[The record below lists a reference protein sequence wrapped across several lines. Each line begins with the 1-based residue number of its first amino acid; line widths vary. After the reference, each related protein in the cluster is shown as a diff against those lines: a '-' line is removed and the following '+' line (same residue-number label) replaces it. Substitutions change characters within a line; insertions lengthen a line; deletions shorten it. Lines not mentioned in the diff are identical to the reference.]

1 MGSGWTLDGG
11 EGDCI
16 DAIDGWYDDSEG
28 ARWEAHEEPYH
39 AVEFTDFEPLTG
51 FASAT
56 GLTALKAAHGLSP
69 LEPGEET
76 GWDTSKS
83 KTATNLDSN
92 FESDVTLSLPAA
104 EEQLVTDVVFV
115 LDKSTSATVEAKS
128 LEMLRSL
135 KDQLENTGA
144 KINVGVVIFNAVANV
159 ANNGEFFDLA
169 TEYADIEAAIQQTLK
184 SGTNMHAG
192 LLAGKAMLDADT
204 SVDSSRK
211 YLILVSDGLTY
222 YYCKGGN
229 YDQAYTI
236 SSRNGGDTG
245 TGGRNEQPN
254 DGLSAW
260 ECKYSS
266 DYVLENW
273 ASYFDAVKGVLD

>member
-1 MGSGWTLDGG
+1 M
-11 EGDCI
+11 
-16 DAIDGWYDDSEG
+16 
-28 ARWEAHEEPYH
+28 
-39 AVEFTDFEPLTG
+39 
-51 FASAT
+51 
-56 GLTALKAAHGLSP
+56 
-69 LEPGEET
+69 
-76 GWDTSKS
+76 
-83 KTATNLDSN
+83 
-92 FESDVTLSLPAA
+92 TLSLPAA

-266 DYVLENW
+266 DYVPENW
-273 ASYFDAVKGVLD
+273 ASYFDAVKGVWIVNTPNMNIL